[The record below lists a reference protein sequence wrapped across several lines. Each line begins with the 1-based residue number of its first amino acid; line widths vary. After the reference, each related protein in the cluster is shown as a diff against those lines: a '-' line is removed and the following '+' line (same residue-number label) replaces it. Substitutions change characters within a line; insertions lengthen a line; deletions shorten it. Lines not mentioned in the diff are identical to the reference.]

1 MEQTVYQSASTVRV
15 GGIWN
20 AINAF
25 RGGGGGLCHGLKSYW
40 NIPSTNEPVR
50 SF

>member
-1 MEQTVYQSASTVRV
+1 MEHTVYQSASTIRV
-15 GGIWN
+15 GGVWN

-25 RGGGGGLCHGLKSYW
+25 KGGGGLCHGLKSYW